1 MSHKITKRG
10 ARNKIN
16 VTRIEDLKYICAS
29 NFACM
34 ENTKKYTGLFWALFI
49 LSVIAFFGLYV
60 TIGGSCIMI
69 LPFVCTFL
77 AKALDIM

>member
-1 MSHKITKRG
+1 MNRKITKRG

-16 VTRIEDLKYICAS
+16 VNRIADLKYICTS